1 MGEYAAHAPG
11 RPNDIETALCEALH
25 ICGMERNGDIVAM
38 SSYAPLVAKE
48 GHTQWSPDMI
58 YFNNTEVKPTVG
70 YYVQKL
76 CGNYSGDE
84 YIVSDLTVN
93 EGRKGVRER
102 LAVSTVRDTK
112 TGKIY
117 IKMVNLLNHPV
128 KGKLKMEGFEDLF
141 KSQAERTVR
150 LHLLTGAYDDT
161 QARPQVKDMTISQE
175 FEYELPAYSFSLVEI

>member
-1 MGEYAAHAPG
+1 MGFFKDDLKKVRAFIFDVDGVLSLATQNLTPEGELVRTSCTKDGYAIMYSLRKGYIIAVISGGGAP
-11 RPNDIETALCEALH
+11 
-25 ICGMERNGDIVAM
+25 
-38 SSYAPLVAKE
+38 
-48 GHTQWSPDMI
+48 
-58 YFNNTEVKPTVG
+58 
-70 YYVQKL
+70 
-76 CGNYSGDE
+76 
-84 YIVSDLTVN
+84 
-93 EGRKGVRER
+93 GVRER